1 MRSAL
6 PLLATLLIAGCAG
19 AALRVPVTGQWGGEH
34 VGLLLNSGGGGALEY
49 DCASGSID
57 GPVVTDAAGRFSV
70 VGTHSPG
77 HGGPDR
83 IGDDPPRF
91 PATIAGI
98 VRGDVM
104 TVVVDVAAIAQRLG
118 PFTLRRGAAPNLMR
132 CL

>member
-1 MRSAL
+1 M
-6 PLLATLLIAGCAG
+6 
-19 AALRVPVTGQWGGEH
+19 
-34 VGLLLNSGGGGALEY
+34 LNSGGGGALDY
-49 DCASGSID
+49 DCAAGSID

-83 IGDDPPRF
+83 IGENSPRH
-91 PATIAGI
+91 PATFSGN

-104 TVVVDVAAIAQRLG
+104 TLMISVDATAQQLG
-118 PFTLRRGAAPNLMR
+118 PFTLHRGATPILMR